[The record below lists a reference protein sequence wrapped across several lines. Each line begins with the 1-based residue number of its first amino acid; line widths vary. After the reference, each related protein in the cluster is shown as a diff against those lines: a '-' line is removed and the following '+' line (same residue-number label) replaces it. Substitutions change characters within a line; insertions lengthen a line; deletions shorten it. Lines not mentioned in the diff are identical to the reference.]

1 MLSITSPESFPIPT
15 PLLLIDW
22 FPIRL
27 SFAVAAAATFIAL
40 VAGGALAWVLARKH
54 FPGRNL
60 IDAIVTLPLVLPPTV
75 LGYYLLVLLGTRSSV
90 GGFLYRNF
98 GIRLTFTVTAAIIAA
113 TIHALPLV
121 TKSLRAAFEGVN
133 TELEAAA
140 RTLGL
145 NNRLIFFRV
154 TLPLASK
161 GVLAA
166 TALAFARALGDFGVT
181 IMIAGNIP
189 GKTQTASVAIY
200 DAVQAG
206 RDNDAFSLAVTVSVI
221 AFIMLYIINRF
232 GSKQSIP

>member
-1 MLSITSPESFPIPT
+1 MQSAMLHPGLVAFAGGVN
-15 PLLLIDW
+15 IDW
-22 FPIRL
+22 FPIQL
-27 SFAVAAAATFIAL
+27 SFTVATAATLVAL
-40 VAGGALAWVLARKH
+40 VAGSALAWVLARKK
-54 FPGRNL
+54 FPGRNV
-60 IDAIVTLPLVLPPTV
+60 IDALVTLPLVLPPTV
-75 LGYYLLVLLGTRSSV
+75 MGYYLLVLLGSRSA
-90 GGFLYRNF
+90 F
-98 GIRLTFTVTAAIIAA
+98 GAFVYEHFGVRLTFTVTAAIIAA

-121 TKSLRAAFEGVN
+121 TKSLRAAFEGVDM
-133 TELEAAA
+133 ELEAAA

-145 NNRLIFFRV
+145 NNRLIFLRV

-206 RDNDAFSLAVTVSVI
+206 R
-221 AFIMLYIINRF
+221 
-232 GSKQSIP
+232 GK

>member
-1 MLSITSPESFPIPT
+1 MN
-15 PLLLIDW
+15 IDW

-27 SFAVAAAATFIAL
+27 SFTVATAATL
-40 VAGGALAWVLARKH
+40 VALLAGSALAWLLARKS
-54 FPGRNL
+54 FPGRNV
-60 IDAIVTLPLVLPPTV
+60 IDALVTLPLVLPPTV
-75 LGYYLLVLLGTRSSV
+75 MGYYLLVLLGSRSAF
-90 GGFLYRNF
+90 GAFIYNRF
-98 GIRLTFTVTAAIIAA
+98 GIRLTFTVTSAIIAA

-121 TKSLRAAFEGVN
+121 TKSLRAAFEAVD

-145 NNRLIFFRV
+145 NSRLIFFRV
-154 TLPLASK
+154 TLPLASR

-206 RDNDAFSLAVTVSVI
+206 RDNDAFTLSVIVSVI
-221 AFIMLYIINRF
+221 AAVMLYLINRF
-232 GSKQSIP
+232 GGRGRF